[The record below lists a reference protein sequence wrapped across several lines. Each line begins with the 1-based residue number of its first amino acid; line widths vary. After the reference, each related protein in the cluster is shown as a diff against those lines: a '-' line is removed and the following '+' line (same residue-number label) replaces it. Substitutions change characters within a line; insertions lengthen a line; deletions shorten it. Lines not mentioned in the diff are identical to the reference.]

1 MLFTSPCCVP
11 PYCVLRGQMLAVVVV
26 VWCSSRTA
34 KCVLHAPVGDSQFAC
49 LLLHVLQAMPGYRK

>member
-1 MLFTSPCCVP
+1 
-11 PYCVLRGQMLAVVVV
+11 MLAVVVV